1 MKRWS
6 AEQEE
11 IMEAVKSGQC
21 REALKNLNKNQI
33 KSFPSS
39 YLSMLIFELIPQDT
53 RSSKE
58 LADMLLQYGKIKW
71 DQKNRE
77 GRYLHAVMIR
87 FDRVDIAVDAV
98 RGISHRD
105 ARNPEMTPIWTGV
118 LCWLLDKYQ
127 RTAAAAMIR
136 KGVMKEMDEGELE
149 RVTKKIL
156 AYHDISLFDA
166 AHKYL
171 TSLSPEILHMPKSL
185 SERQFMREVLNGYQN
200 VIEPDEKTDMK
211 KLWEISIQ
219 CSAEHMVTH
228 LLKKTGDFQYLPQIA
243 AGSDEMFEVL
253 LNVRCRKILDEVKKE
268 VLFGALSCEQWRQRF
283 DMLVHRGWKKSSQNK
298 KEEIP
303 LAAEYISRIE
313 TKRYSSDRKGHL
325 EQINDRARVRFL
337 VSYEQA
343 KKVNVKG

>member
-6 AEQEE
+6 AEQVD
-11 IMEAVKSGQC
+11 IMEMVKSGKC
-21 REALKNLNKNQI
+21 RDVLQKLDKKQI
-33 KSFPSS
+33 KRFPPAYVSI
-39 YLSMLIFELIPQDT
+39 LLFELIPQDT
-53 RSSKE
+53 RPSRE

-71 DQKNRE
+71 DERNRE

-87 FDRVDIAVDAV
+87 FNRIDIAVNAV
-98 RGISHRD
+98 YGISRRD
-105 ARNPEMTPIWTGV
+105 ARNPNLTPIWAGI
-118 LCWLLDKYQ
+118 LWWLLDKYQ
-127 RTAAAAMIR
+127 KTAATAMIR
-136 KGVMKEMDEGELE
+136 KGVMKEMDEGERE
-149 RVTKKIL
+149 RVAKKIL
-156 AYHDISLFDA
+156 AYHDISLLDT

-171 TSLSPEILHMPKSL
+171 TGLSPAILCMPRSL
-185 SERQFMREVLNGYQN
+185 TERQFMREVLNGYQN
-200 VIEPDEKTDMK
+200 IIEPDEDTDIQ
-211 KLWEISIQ
+211 KLWEISIL
-219 CSAEHMVTH
+219 CGAEHMAAY
-228 LLKKTGDFQYLPQIA
+228 LLKKTGNFQYLPKIA
-243 AGSDEMFEVL
+243 SGSEEMFEVL

-283 DMLVHRGWKKSSQNK
+283 EMLVHRGWKKSSQNK